1 MFPEEKKSGEGKAGK
16 YFERKKYVFL
26 RMRRKTEKEKEG
38 NILRTKIFHC
48 RGKQK
53 QRRTRGEIIGEG
65 KCIVYGGE
73 KNREGKGGKYLK
85 KKNIFFGG

>member
-38 NILRTKIFHC
+38 NILRLKLVFFF
-48 RGKQK
+48 
-53 QRRTRGEIIGEG
+53 
-65 KCIVYGGE
+65 VE
-73 KNREGKGGKYLK
+73 KKSNEEKG
-85 KKNIFFGG
+85 